1 VPLDERWR
9 RVRRVVAMRLDNI
22 GDVIMTGPA
31 LRAVRDTLPHAHLTL
46 LASPSGQAAARLLP
60 GIDQV
65 LPWRSVWQDL
75 GHLAFDP
82 AREFGFIQILQAL
95 RFDAAIIFTSFSQT
109 PHVAAYACYL
119 AGIPLRLGEPKD
131 FGGSVLTDT
140 PPSPSPFETHQAERN
155 LRLVE
160 SVGFRAQARSLA
172 VQIPPEAHCRA
183 RELLAQAG
191 LGEGTSYVV
200 LSPWASCQARTYPR
214 FGAVGRLL
222 EKASGL
228 PLVVTGSLTAS
239 DRPSLIAEIGPR
251 AIDLVGQTT
260 VADLAALIAGAS
272 LVLTNNTATM
282 HLADACRIPQVVLY
296 SGTDLEEQ
304 WAPRDGPARLLRRPT
319 ACHPCYRFTCPHNLE
334 CLDIEPEEVTACA
347 LDMLCNPTTPKP
359 SLIVEA

>member
-1 VPLDERWR
+1 MPLDERWR

-160 SVGFRAQARSLA
+160 A
-172 VQIPPEAHCRA
+172 V
-183 RELLAQAG
+183 
-191 LGEGTSYVV
+191 
-200 LSPWASCQARTYPR
+200 
-214 FGAVGRLL
+214 
-222 EKASGL
+222 
-228 PLVVTGSLTAS
+228 
-239 DRPSLIAEIGPR
+239 D
-251 AIDLVGQTT
+251 
-260 VADLAALIAGAS
+260 
-272 LVLTNNTATM
+272 
-282 HLADACRIPQVVLY
+282 
-296 SGTDLEEQ
+296 
-304 WAPRDGPARLLRRPT
+304 
-319 ACHPCYRFTCPHNLE
+319 
-334 CLDIEPEEVTACA
+334 
-347 LDMLCNPTTPKP
+347 
-359 SLIVEA
+359 